1 MAMAAQ
7 MAIIN
12 ARSEFL
18 TERLDSMNIAA
29 NQMPAVTI
37 EGFNF
42 STDLVKRAPA
52 QVRVGMLIYV
62 AYNDQGAGVQQ
73 DAASIAANICHLFL
87 MVKSVGPNFILQFV
101 HQSGIDGIAAAQQLA
116 LGTEIAIPRNTL

>member
-12 ARSEFL
+12 ARSDYL
-18 TERLDSMNIAA
+18 TDRLDSMNIAA
-29 NQMPAVTI
+29 NQMPAISI

-42 STDLVKRAPA
+42 NTDLVKRAPA
-52 QVRVGMLIYV
+52 QVRPGMLIYV

-73 DAASIAANICHLFL
+73 DAQIF
-87 MVKSVGPNFILQFV
+87 
-101 HQSGIDGIAAAQQLA
+101 
-116 LGTEIAIPRNTL
+116 AIYF